1 LPTCRKSKIGVLAYS
16 PLAQGLLT
24 GKYESLAE
32 VDDERARIRLYSKN
46 RSETVHDEAGCEK
59 EVEEALNNIRSIGAK
74 LGEPMANVALAWV
87 LQQPGITAVLTGARN
102 SDQIRKNVQAVNLE
116 LPEEA
121 MNRLRGATEAVKIK
135 IGANA
140 DPWRTVTRIRL
151 L

>member
-1 LPTCRKSKIGVLAYS
+1 MGGPNSS
-16 PLAQGLLT
+16 
-24 GKYESLAE
+24 
-32 VDDERARIRLYSKN
+32 
-46 RSETVHDEAGCEK
+46 H
-59 EVEEALNNIRSIGAK
+59 NIRSICAE

-102 SDQIRKNVQAVNLE
+102 PDQIRKNVQAVNLE

-140 DPWRTVTRIRL
+140 DPWRATRIR
-151 L
+151 